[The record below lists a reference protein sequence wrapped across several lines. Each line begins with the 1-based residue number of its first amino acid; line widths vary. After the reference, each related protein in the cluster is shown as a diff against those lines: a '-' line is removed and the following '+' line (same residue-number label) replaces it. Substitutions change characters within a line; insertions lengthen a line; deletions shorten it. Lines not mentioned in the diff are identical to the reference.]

1 MTLLS
6 QTVGK
11 LDDQSS
17 LPLYQQLQ
25 RALRQAIETRVLGPD
40 DALPPERELAE
51 DFAVSRITVRKAI
64 EALVGE
70 GLLVRRQGSGT
81 FVLAR
86 VEKNFSK
93 LTSFSEDMRARG
105 RNPRS
110 VWLRKA
116 AGTVTP
122 EEALTLRASPGTPVY
137 RFHRIRFADDAP
149 MSLEYATILASC
161 LSSLE
166 AVESSLYAALERAGN
181 RPTRALQRLRAVLLT
196 AEQAEL
202 LQAKEKDAGL
212 LVERL
217 GFLQDGRAA
226 EFTQSFYRGDI
237 YDFVA
242 ELSTPT

>member
-6 QTVGK
+6 QALGP
-11 LDDQSS
+11 LDETSS

-40 DALPPERELAE
+40 DALPPERDLAV
-51 DFAVSRITVRKAI
+51 DFNVSRITVRKAI
-64 EALVGE
+64 DGLVSE

-81 FVLAR
+81 FVRAR

-110 VWLRKA
+110 VWLRKST
-116 AGTVTP
+116 GTVTP

-149 MSLEYATILASC
+149 MALEYATILASC
-161 LSSLE
+161 LPSE
-166 AVESSLYAALERAGN
+166 DAVESSLYAALERAGN
-181 RPTRALQRLRAVLLT
+181 RPVRALQRLRAVLFT

-202 LQAKEKDAGL
+202 LQAKESDAGL

-217 GFLQDGRAA
+217 GFLKDGRAA
-226 EFTQSFYRGDI
+226 EFTQSYYRGDI

-242 ELSTPT
+242 ELSLTS